1 MSNKF
6 TPKAQNA
13 LNAALNFASNLG
25 HSYVGSEHLL
35 LGLLST
41 ADSAAARILTSRG
54 AKLDSVKA
62 CVVEITGVG
71 SPEPVSPSDMTP
83 RTKKIIEG
91 SAYHSMQCGQN
102 YIGTEHLLMSL
113 ISDRECVAVRIL
125 ESLGVPPSDV
135 SSDVEGYLASSP
147 TAQNAQKKSAETQG
161 TGKET
166 GVLRSYGRD
175 LCELAEKGRL
185 DPIIGRERETERVI
199 QILSRRNKNNPCLI
213 GEPGVGKT
221 AVVEG
226 LAERIA
232 ERDVPGILQG
242 KRIISLDLA
251 SMIAG
256 AKYRGEFEE
265 RLKKVLAE
273 VEKNPDIIVFIDEI
287 HTIIGAGA
295 AEGAVDAA
303 NIIKPALA
311 RGELQVIGA
320 TTISEYRTHIEK
332 DAALERRFQSVN
344 VGEPSREETL
354 KILEGLRTRYES
366 HHKLTI
372 SREALTAAVDLSI
385 RYIPDRFLP
394 DKAIDLVDEAAA
406 RLRLK
411 IFTSPPEHKRMLEEL
426 SRVECEKGEAIT
438 EQNFELAA
446 SLRDR
451 EKELRKRYET
461 VKGEWE
467 KRKKDENLTLSESD
481 IADVVTQWTQI
492 PVSRLLE
499 DEGER
504 LRTLEG
510 RLGERVVGQESAI
523 AAVASAIRRSRTG
536 LSDPKRP
543 IGSFIFAGPTG
554 VGKTELCRALS
565 SVLFGSDDSMIRLD
579 MSEYMEKH
587 AVSKLI
593 GSPPGYIGYG
603 EGGIL
608 TEKVRRRP
616 YSLVLFDEIEKA
628 HPDVFNLLLQIL
640 DDGILTDSE
649 GRRVVFRNCIIIM
662 TTNLGSRLHGETG
675 RVGFTAAGT
684 DSYDSESIIR
694 VKNALRSTFRPEFL
708 GRVDEIIVFKSLG
721 DSDLERIASLILG
734 DIADRIE
741 SNGIFI
747 EFDGG
752 VIKEAVRLAKAED
765 LGARQLRRA
774 LRQLVETPFS
784 DALLGGDVA
793 KGDFVSASFDGE
805 RTVFN
810 KKRAKNGRKEANSAK
825 PSARHSE

>member
-13 LNAALNFASNLG
+13 LNAALNFASDLG
-25 HSYVGSEHLL
+25 HSYIGSEHLL

-41 ADSAAARILTSRG
+41 PDSAAARILTSRG
-54 AKLDSVKA
+54 AKLDSVKS
-62 CVVEITGVG
+62 CVIEITGVG

-83 RTKKIIEG
+83 RTKKIIEE
-91 SAYHSMQCGQN
+91 SAYRSVQCGQS
-102 YIGTEHLLMSL
+102 YIGTEHLLLSL

-125 ESLGVPPSDV
+125 EGLGVSPSDV
-135 SSDVEGYLASSP
+135 SSDLEGYLVSSP
-147 TAQNAQKKSAETQG
+147 SAQNAQKKVKETG
-161 TGKET
+161 TGKQEI

-232 ERDVPGILQG
+232 ERDVPEILQG

-265 RLKKVLAE
+265 RLKKVLSE

-320 TTISEYRTHIEK
+320 TTITEYRAHIEK

-344 VGEPSREETL
+344 VGESSREETL
-354 KILEGLRTRYES
+354 RILEGLRTRYES

-372 SREALTAAVDLSI
+372 SKEALTAAVELSI

-426 SRVECEKGEAIT
+426 SRVECEKSEAIT

-451 EKELRKRYET
+451 EKELRKRYEA

-504 LRTLEG
+504 LRKLEA

-554 VGKTELCRALS
+554 VGKTEVCRALS

-587 AVSKLI
+587 TVSKLI

-675 RVGFTAAGT
+675 RVGFTAAGS
-684 DSYDSESIIR
+684 DYADSESQTR
-694 VKNALRSTFRPEFL
+694 VKSALKTTFRPEFL
-708 GRVDEIIVFKSLG
+708 GRVDEIIVFRSLG
-721 DSDLERIASLILG
+721 DTDLERIASLILG
-734 DIADRIE
+734 GIADRIE

-765 LGARQLRRA
+765 LGARGLRRA

-793 KGDFVSASFDGE
+793 KGDFVSVSFDGE
-805 RTVFN
+805 RTVIT
-810 KKRAKNGRKEANSAK
+810 KKRLKNSGKDSISAK
-825 PSARHSE
+825 PSARRS